1 MSSTRLIRVCGC
13 MAGQLMKQTTAKAT
27 IGNRGL
33 MTTAVRLKR
42 EITVVEPDQEDQKS
56 VARTNRHGK
65 LAVMRGRSC

>member
-1 MSSTRLIRVCGC
+1 
-13 MAGQLMKQTTAKAT
+13 MKQTTAKAT